1 MNRNVNKII
10 LMAIAVV
17 AIGIFAL
24 PSTMSL
30 LSGQHTWYDLG
41 GAGVPCEKCHADVHA
56 ELSDQT
62 AYHSSFDCYACH
74 RANKTIQY
82 AAGGGGGSVKPGK
95 QAHAAST
102 IACMECHEHNAKVT
116 QGPFAGGFRVSS
128 SGSSSDSS
136 SGSSGFEEWFRG
148 PQSGSSGGSPTVK
161 SPFNYTAGDSNSGVL
176 EVHNAYVQEAIKN
189 NWMEDSNEAC
199 IACHTDIAMEI
210 DWTLAST
217 MYSEAKANE
226 LGKWTMEQFEARDFY
241 ETTTFGTGEESEV
254 TDSDRP

>member
-30 LSGQHTWYDLG
+30 LSGQHTWYELDG
-41 GAGVPCEKCHADVHA
+41 CKGVPCKKCHADVHE
-56 ELSDQT
+56 ELSEQT
-62 AYHSSFDCYACH
+62 AYHSSFDCYTCH
-74 RANKTIQY
+74 RANKTIKY
-82 AAGGGGGSVKPGK
+82 AAGGGSVKPGK

-102 IACMECHEHNAKVT
+102 IACMECHEYNAKVT

-128 SGSSSDSS
+128 SGSSPGSS
-136 SGSSGFEEWFRG
+136 SPLSPFSSSFN
-148 PQSGSSGGSPTVK
+148 SPFNSPSTVS
-161 SPFNYTAGDSNSGVL
+161 SPFNYTGEDSTGVQ
-176 EVHNAYVQEAIKN
+176 EVHNAYVQAAIGN
-189 NWMEDSNEAC
+189 DWMEDSNEAC

-210 DWTLAST
+210 DWTHKST
-217 MYSEAKANE
+217 MYSQATAEK
-226 LGKWTMEQFEARDFY
+226 LGKWTMKQFEARGYY

-254 TDSDRP
+254 IEGPDSDI

>member
-1 MNRNVNKII
+1 MNGNGYKIA
-10 LMAIAVV
+10 LMAIAVA

-30 LSGQHTWYDLG
+30 LGGQHTWYDLG

-82 AAGGGGGSVKPGK
+82 AAGGGSVKPGK

-116 QGPFAGGFRVSS
+116 QGPFAGGF
-128 SGSSSDSS
+128 
-136 SGSSGFEEWFRG
+136 
-148 PQSGSSGGSPTVK
+148 
-161 SPFNYTAGDSNSGVL
+161 
-176 EVHNAYVQEAIKN
+176 
-189 NWMEDSNEAC
+189 
-199 IACHTDIAMEI
+199 
-210 DWTLAST
+210 
-217 MYSEAKANE
+217 
-226 LGKWTMEQFEARDFY
+226 
-241 ETTTFGTGEESEV
+241 
-254 TDSDRP
+254 

>member
-1 MNRNVNKII
+1 MNGNKIA

-30 LSGQHTWYDLG
+30 LGGQHTWYELDG
-41 GAGVPCEKCHADVHA
+41 CKGVPCEKCHADVHD
-56 ELSDQT
+56 ELSEKT
-62 AYHSSFDCYACH
+62 AAHSDFDCYTCH
-74 RANKTIQY
+74 RANKIIRY
-82 AAGGGGGSVKPGK
+82 AAGGGTVNPGK

-102 IACMECHEHNAKVT
+102 IACMECHEYNAKVT
-116 QGPFAGGFRVSS
+116 QGPFAGGFKVSS
-128 SGSSSDSS
+128 SGSSSDSHDWE
-136 SGSSGFEEWFRG
+136 GWFGG
-148 PQSGSSGGSPTVK
+148 PQSVPHSSQSTVR
-161 SPFNYTAGDSNSGVL
+161 SPFNYTGGDSTAGIE
-176 EVHNAYVQEAIKN
+176 EVHNTYVQAAIGN
-189 NWMEDSNEAC
+189 DWMEDSNEAC

-217 MYSEAKANE
+217 MYTQAKAEE
-226 LGKWTMEQFEARDFY
+226 LGRWTMEQFEARDFY